1 MCMVP
6 TATTIDARRSRVLQ
20 GLFDRLG
27 YALIGAF
34 FGAILGIVGWWLY
47 GVAHSLNYSGPGM
60 DPVLRHWVQYCGG
73 AFSAWSFVFRE
84 RAADAVGDTVSAIL
98 HFEFNETPGRTA
110 SVLVCCVALAITLAA
125 IWFTSPV

>member
-1 MCMVP
+1 MVRM
-6 TATTIDARRSRVLQ
+6 AITIDGRRSRVLH
-20 GLFDRLG
+20 GLLDRLG

-34 FGAILGIVGWWLY
+34 FGSIIGIAGWWLY

-60 DPVLRHWVQYCGG
+60 DPVLRHWVQYSGG
-73 AFSAWSFVFRE
+73 AFAAWGVVFRE

-98 HFEFNETPGRTA
+98 HFEFDEAPGRTA
-110 SVLVCCVALAITLAA
+110 SALVSCVVLAITLAA